1 MSADVIKEFLVGLGY
16 KIDETGQRRF
26 VDGVNNATDTVHKL
40 STALK
45 ALATG
50 AAIYGVV
57 HWFDKVTGSMEG
69 MYYAAQRAGS
79 SVKELQSFTYAA
91 SQMGSSASQALSNAQ
106 AIYQFFRNQPN
117 APNWL
122 QSHLGVNAL
131 DARGKLKSGVQLAE
145 EIGAALNKQ
154 PLYLQAQYAEQT
166 QMPLE
171 LRMALQRAAQF
182 KQFQNQ
188 YEAMLRRA
196 GLNPDQAAEQ
206 ARNFQRGA
214 RGIGAA
220 FDIVKNAVMG
230 SLTGHNGATG
240 ALGRFRDMIL
250 SHVPQITRILN
261 RLADAGVTAFG
272 KFLDWLDTV
281 DWNKVFKSIGDFFDW
296 LLSLD
301 PKQITGYLKDIAAVL
316 GVIFGLKMLAGIA
329 SFAGAITGLTPTL
342 TGFAGA
348 LTTVATAIGGAA
360 SAALAGITA
369 LLYSKGLGGAQR
381 PDGTYEDEALSAA
394 QLAEAAN
401 DPRTKAWLRQ
411 QMGQAGP
418 TATPSNKQAYL
429 KALEKQY
436 GLPDGLLSSVYQ
448 AESSGGKNLVSSKG
462 ALGPFQFLPSTA
474 KAYGITNPMDFAQ
487 SAQGAAQMYADLLRA
502 NGFNLERA
510 LAAYNWGQGNLNRA
524 GLQGAPAETRNYIRK
539 IEAMMGFAYGSE
551 FSGAAP
557 AHQARPTSGP
567 SLSAK
572 TDIHVHGS
580 TNPLATAQA
589 VANKQADVNQRL
601 VRNFRQVFA

>member
-1 MSADVIKEFLVGLGY
+1 MSASIIKEFLVSLGY
-16 KIDETGQRRF
+16 KVDENGERRF
-26 VDGVNNATDTVHKL
+26 VDGVNNATDTVNKL
-40 STALK
+40 AKTLK
-45 ALATG
+45 TIATG

-57 HWFDKVTGSMEG
+57 HWFDKITGGMED
-69 MYYAAQRAGS
+69 MYYAAKRAGS
-79 SVKELQSFTYAA
+79 SVKEIQSFTYAA

-117 APNWL
+117 APDWL
-122 QSHLGVNAL
+122 QSHLGISAL
-131 DARGKLKSGVQLAE
+131 DAHGKLKSGVQLAE

-171 LRMALQRAAQF
+171 LRMALQQAAEF
-182 KQFQNQ
+182 KRFQDQ
-188 YEAMLRRA
+188 YEAMLKRA

-214 RGIGAA
+214 RSIGAA

-230 SLTGHNGATG
+230 ALTGHNGASG

-250 SHVPQITRILN
+250 SHIPQITRILS
-261 RLADAGVTAFG
+261 RMADAGVTAFG

-281 DWNKVFKSIGDFFDW
+281 DWDKVFKSIGDFFDW

-301 PKQITGYLKDIAAVL
+301 PKQMIGYLKDIAAVL

-348 LTTVATAIGGAA
+348 LTTVGTAIGGAA
-360 SAALAGITA
+360 SAALAGIAA

-394 QLAEAAN
+394 QLAAAAN
-401 DPRTKAWLRQ
+401 DPRTKAWLKSQ
-411 QMGQAGP
+411 GAMAPGQP
-418 TATPSNKQAYL
+418 IP
-429 KALEKQY
+429 
-436 GLPDGLLSSVYQ
+436 
-448 AESSGGKNLVSSKG
+448 
-462 ALGPFQFLPSTA
+462 LPS
-474 KAYGITNPMDFAQ
+474 KAATRGIRNNNPGNLIYNDFTRGL
-487 SAQGAAQMYADLLRA
+487 GATGQDA
-502 NGFNLERA
+502 NGFA
-510 LAAYNWGQGNLNRA
+510 VFPTPAA
-524 GLQGAPAETRNYIRK
+524 GLNAIAANLASYARKGINTPFAIAHRWSKTDQDAYTANLAKALGVDPNQPVNLSDPKVLNALRNGIIMQENGRNPYAAEMQRGAPVAS
-539 IEAMMGFAYGSE
+539 AGS
-551 FSGAAP
+551 P
-557 AHQARPTSGP
+557 NTS
-567 SLSAK
+567 LTA
-572 TDIHVHGS
+572 TTTIQVQGS
-580 TNPLATAQA
+580 SNPLATAQA